1 MRLSDLS
8 RRHKLLLG
16 APAAF
21 ALLGAV
27 ATYLTTKPVLDSA
40 ALARLAAEVAV
51 ETVTTGSVD

>member
-16 APAAF
+16 AAALF
-21 ALLGAV
+21 ALLGAL
-27 ATYLTTKPVLDSA
+27 ATHLTTKHELDRG
-40 ALARLAAEVAV
+40 ALARLAAEAAF